1 MTNWKKPL
9 KSQYLTKRKK
19 MNLPEIKISSIEI
32 EDLDP
37 RDYPDFSDAYISYA
51 ESVDG
56 VALTEEQLDI
66 LNQDSKL
73 VHSVAWDRM
82 H

>member
-1 MTNWKKPL
+1 
-9 KSQYLTKRKK
+9 

-66 LNQDSKL
+66 LNQDSEL

>member
-1 MTNWKKPL
+1 
-9 KSQYLTKRKK
+9 

-37 RDYPDFSDAYISYA
+37 RDYPEFSDAYISYA

-66 LNQDSKL
+66 LNQDSEL

>member
-1 MTNWKKPL
+1 
-9 KSQYLTKRKK
+9 

-32 EDLDP
+32 EDLDL

-56 VALTEEQLDI
+56 VALTEEQLEV
-66 LNQDSKL
+66 LNQDSEL

>member
-1 MTNWKKPL
+1 
-9 KSQYLTKRKK
+9 

-37 RDYPDFSDAYISYA
+37 RDYPEFCDAYISYA

-56 VALTEEQLDI
+56 IALTEEQLDI
-66 LNQDSKL
+66 LNQDSEL
-73 VHSVAWDRM
+73 VHSVAWDMM

>member
-1 MTNWKKPL
+1 MTAE
-9 KSQYLTKRKK
+9 
-19 MNLPEIKISSIEI
+19 LPKINFSSVEI

-37 RDYPDFSDAYISYA
+37 RDYPDFCDAFISYA

-56 VALTEEQLDI
+56 IALTEEQLEV
-66 LNQDSKL
+66 LNQDSEL
-73 VHSVAWDRM
+73 VHGLAWDMM

>member
-1 MTNWKKPL
+1 
-9 KSQYLTKRKK
+9 

-32 EDLDP
+32 EDLDL

-66 LNQDSKL
+66 LNQDSEL

>member
-1 MTNWKKPL
+1 
-9 KSQYLTKRKK
+9 

-32 EDLDP
+32 EDLDL

-66 LNQDSKL
+66 LNQDSEL
-73 VHSVAWDRM
+73 VHSVAWDRI

>member
-1 MTNWKKPL
+1 
-9 KSQYLTKRKK
+9 

-56 VALTEEQLDI
+56 VALTEEQLEV
-66 LNQDSKL
+66 LNQDSEL
-73 VHSVAWDRM
+73 VHSVAWDMM